1 MIKLRSLFSA
11 ALLFAVSAVGLAC
24 SKEQCDVLNG
34 NPIGKVAVAISEQVL
49 AQGLTCAAYD
59 NSNPTTL
66 QPGASPQSLMQ
77 PGGACAKEAGDDACI
92 ACTKAKCCAEAAA
105 AASDSN
111 SAAVIDCINEDKS
124 HGGDG
129 AACGTTPEIDA
140 ARACV
145 KANCDAC

>member
-1 MIKLRSLFSA
+1 MNRTRTVLSA
-11 ALLFAVSAVGLAC
+11 FVLTTAVLGFAC
-24 SKEQCDVLNG
+24 SKEQCDALNG
-34 NPIGKVAVAISEQVL
+34 NPIGKVAVAVSEQVL
-49 AQGLTCAAYD
+49 APGLTCAAYD
-59 NSNPTTL
+59 TNPTQL
-66 QPGASPQSLMQ
+66 QPGASPQSLMA

-92 ACTKAKCCAEAAA
+92 ACTKAKCCGEAAA